1 MPGSPRVATAT
12 VRTGNRGPTTRG
24 PSNTADTLG
33 VRAKVAHEL
42 QENAP
47 RRPRLP
53 LWLAR
58 VCRCPTCGEWLLVTD
73 GGYLACFWTGHTGLI
88 VPGEFARRLEVARL
102 AARKVAVVNLTE
114 AAALRLAWRVV
125 RENSPAASPP
135 AATGKPP
142 TPDLF
147 TAADEPQTGPFVAAD
162 HKSAVD

>member
-1 MPGSPRVATAT
+1 M
-12 VRTGNRGPTTRG
+12 
-24 PSNTADTLG
+24 
-33 VRAKVAHEL
+33 
-42 QENAP
+42 
-47 RRPRLP
+47 
-53 LWLAR
+53 
-58 VCRCPTCGEWLLVTD
+58 TD

-88 VPGEFARRLEVARL
+88 SPGEFARRLEVARL